1 MNVGIIGL
9 GYWGKHYVRLVN
21 NNSKMNLIALCD
33 INKNNLDKFSYLN
46 INFFTNYEE
55 LFKKNLIDTVI
66 IVTIA
71 KEHYKIILKALE
83 YNLNIFVEKP
93 IVTDLDKCIKI
104 KKLINN
110 NIKLM
115 TGYTYLFNPKI
126 EYIYNYIKINSLN
139 IKSIHFE
146 WTCFGPIR
154 NDVNP
159 ILDLGVHPIS
169 ILLKLFPDYDFYN
182 FNTYSTKQ
190 KYLFYFI

>member
-33 INKNNLDKFSYLN
+33 VNKNNLDKFSYLN

-93 IVTDLDKCIKI
+93 IVTHLDECIKI
-104 KKLINN
+104 KQLSSTFLIVS
-110 NIKLM
+110 KVEA
-115 TGYTYLFNPKI
+115 T
-126 EYIYNYIKINSLN
+126 LN
-139 IKSIHFE
+139 LPSTRTKSNFKSHFLIIFE
-146 WTCFGPIR
+146 
-154 NDVNP
+154 
-159 ILDLGVHPIS
+159 
-169 ILLKLFPDYDFYN
+169 
-182 FNTYSTKQ
+182 
-190 KYLFYFI
+190 